1 MHNPIERPQQSG
13 DRRHIGNVPPSVISL
28 LIHDVIDKDRINLI
42 ITKDTQSAQRIFK
55 ECQAL
60 ETCEDVWYF
69 PDWETLPYDYFSPHQ
84 DIVSERLALL
94 NQLHTRQHG
103 VIVIAAS
110 TLMQRIAPPAFITGS
125 VWQLKV
131 HDHWD
136 PIGER
141 TKLMQSGYQSVT
153 QVMQHGEFAIR
164 GSIVDLFP
172 MGSAHPYR
180 LDLFDDQIDS
190 IAIFDIETQRSTREV
205 SEINCLPAHEFPID
219 EAAIKHFQQQWHHH
233 FDDRSN
239 QSPVLEAIT
248 AGHTTAGIEYYLAL
262 FFNETTTLLDHLPLN
277 TLIIHTD
284 NTYDAAQTQWQSIQ
298 SRYES
303 RRYDLNYPCLAPLEV
318 FYSPEQLQ
326 QQLQTFAQIQCHTQ
340 ALNKTGKGRYQ
351 WQAQSLPD
359 VTIHS
364 QDKNPYRALKQLI
377 EQADRPIVLCAKSRG
392 RREILREHLA
402 KLPVKAQLIDHWQD
416 WQQQQPVISLM
427 VLALEHGAILGNPN
441 VIIITEN
448 DLFKHKVPQARRK
461 SHETDQTEQTVGLRD
476 LTELNIGDAVVHI
489 EHGIGRYLGLARLD
503 MGGSDNEFVTIEYAN
518 QDKLY
523 VPVRSLHLISRYSSG
538 DIEHAPINQLGTDRW
553 AKTKER
559 AAKRVFDV
567 AAELIEIQAKR
578 ISRNGFKHHYDVS
591 EYERFASQFAFEETP
606 DQQTAIDAV
615 LHDLRCAQ
623 PMDRLLCGDVG
634 FGKTEV
640 AMRAAFAAV
649 QSNKQVAML
658 VPTTLLAQQ
667 HYDNFVDRF
676 ADWPVN
682 IALLSRFQSTKQ
694 TQQTLAGLAQ
704 GKIDIVIGTHKL
716 LSPSMNFKALG
727 LVIIDEEHR
736 FGVRHKEQ
744 LKKLRAQV
752 DMLTMTA
759 TPIPRTL
766 NLSLSSIRDLSI
778 IATAPAKRL
787 SVMTF
792 VKEKQDT
799 LIKEAILREIFRG
812 GQVYYLHN
820 NVQSIDHCAQTL
832 ANLLPEVRINI
843 AHGQMRER
851 ELEQRMA
858 DFYHNRFQVLVC
870 TTIIETGIDVP
881 NANTIIIE
889 HADRFGLAQLH
900 QLRGRVGRSHHQA
913 YAYLMTPPLDGLT
926 KDAQKRLEAIE
937 QASDLGAGFQLA
949 NHDME
954 IRGAGEIL
962 GDEQSGNMHSIG
974 FELYLEFV
982 DKAIS
987 ALKQGKQI
995 DLDQATTEGCEVEL
1009 RISTLIP
1016 DDYLGDVSLRLKF
1029 YKGIANAQNEH
1040 TLNDI
1045 QAELIDRFGPLP
1057 QPTQHLFAC
1066 AQLRLQGRA
1075 LGITKI
1081 EAHSQGGNLHFIE
1094 PPPIDAMT
1102 LIKLV
1107 QVYPQSY
1114 QLAGPTKLAFKGEL
1128 LQAPARIDFTFELID
1143 KLRGYPER

>member
-1 MHNPIERPQQSG
+1 MQTVEPPQKPG
-13 DRRHIGNVPPSVISL
+13 DRRHVGNVPANMVSLFIHNTIDQDRVNLVIA
-28 LIHDVIDKDRINLI
+28 
-42 ITKDTQSAQRIFK
+42 KDTQSAQRIFK

-60 ETCEDVWYF
+60 GSTTEVQYF

-84 DIVSERLALL
+84 DIVSERLARL
-94 NQLHTRQHG
+94 NQLRTQRNG
-103 VIVIAAS
+103 TIVVAAS
-110 TLMQRIAPPAFITGS
+110 TLMQRIAPAAFIAGN
-125 VWQLKV
+125 VWQLAV
-131 HDHWD
+131 HDKWD
-136 PIGER
+136 PVSER
-141 TKLMQSGYQSVT
+141 KKLIEAGYQAVS

-180 LDLFDDQIDS
+180 LDLFDDEIDS
-190 IAIFDIETQRSTREV
+190 IAIFDIETQRSVQEV
-205 SEINCLPAHEFPID
+205 NLISCLPAHEFPID
-219 EAAIKHFQQQWHHH
+219 SNAVDHFQQQWQQH
-233 FDDRSN
+233 FDERSDA
-239 QSPVLEAIT
+239 SPVLTAIQS
-248 AGHTTAGIEYYLAL
+248 GHTTAGIEYYLPL
-262 FFNETTTLLDHLPLN
+262 FFEQTTTLLHHLPDN
-277 TLIIHTD
+277 TLVIHTD
-284 NTYDAAQTQWQSIQ
+284 DTYSAMQTQWLSIQ
-298 SRYES
+298 SRYDV
-303 RRYDLNYPCLAPLEV
+303 RRYDLHYPCLTPPEV
-318 FYSPEQLQ
+318 FWPPEQLQ
-326 QQLQTFAQIQCHTQ
+326 QHFHTFAQLQCHNE
-340 ALNKTGKGRYQ
+340 ALSKTGKGRYQ
-351 WQAQSLPD
+351 WPLQPLPNITIKSQSKTPYQSLE
-359 VTIHS
+359 
-364 QDKNPYRALKQLI
+364 ALIQT
-377 EQADRPIVLCAKSRG
+377 ADRPIIFCAESRG
-392 RREILREHLA
+392 RREILREHLT
-402 KLPVKAQLIDHWQD
+402 KLNMTVQLIDHWKD
-416 WQQQQPVISLM
+416 WQQLQPDISL
-427 VLALEHGAILGNPN
+427 AIIPLEHGAILDSPK

-448 DLFKHKVPQARRK
+448 DLFTHKVPQARHK
-461 SHETDQTEQTVGLRD
+461 KHSSDEAEDTPGLRD
-476 LTELNIGDAVVHI
+476 LTELHVGDAVVHI
-489 EHGIGRYLGLARLD
+489 EHGIGRYLGLTRLE
-503 MGGSDNEFVTIEYAN
+503 MGGNDNEFVTIEYTN

-538 DIEHAPINQLGTDRW
+538 DIEHAPINQLGTDKW

-559 AAKRVFDV
+559 AAKRIFDV
-567 AAELIEIQAKR
+567 AAELVETQAKR
-578 ISRNGFKHHYDVS
+578 ISRSGFRHRCDTQEYD
-591 EYERFASQFAFEETP
+591 RFADQFVFETTP
-606 DQQTAIDAV
+606 DQQVAIDAV
-615 LHDLRCAQ
+615 LHDLRASQ

-640 AMRAAFAAV
+640 AMRAAFVAA
-649 QSNKQVAML
+649 QSGKQVAML

-667 HYDNFVDRF
+667 HYENFVDRF
-676 ADWPVN
+676 ADWPMN
-682 IALLSRFQSTKQ
+682 IALLSRFQTTKQ
-694 TQQTLAGLAQ
+694 TQLTLADLEQ
-704 GKIDIVIGTHKL
+704 GKTDIVIGTHKL
-716 LSPSMNFKALG
+716 LSPSIAFKALG

-752 DMLTMTA
+752 DILTMTA

-766 NLSLSSIRDLSI
+766 NLSLSSLRDLSI
-778 IATAPAKRL
+778 IATPPAKRL

-820 NVQSIDHCAQTL
+820 NVQSIDHCAELLT
-832 ANLLPEVRINI
+832 ALLPNIRIGI

-851 ELEQRMA
+851 ELEQRMS

-889 HADRFGLAQLH
+889 RADHFGLAQLH

-913 YAYLMTPPLDGLT
+913 YAYLMTPPSNSLT
-926 KDAQKRLEAIE
+926 KDAQKRLDAIQ

-974 FELYLEFV
+974 FELYLESV
-982 DKAIS
+982 DKAVN

-995 DLDQATTEGCEVEL
+995 DLTQASSSGCEVEL

-1029 YKGIANAQNEH
+1029 YKRIANAKNERA
-1040 TLNDI
+1040 LNDI
-1045 QAELIDRFGPLP
+1045 QAEVIDRFGALP
-1057 QPTQHLFAC
+1057 EPTQHLFTC
-1066 AQLRLQGRA
+1066 ARLRLQA
-1075 LGITKI
+1075 MPLGIIKI
-1081 EAHSQGGNLHFIE
+1081 EAHSQGGNLYFIDK
-1094 PPPIDAMT
+1094 PPIDPMT

-1107 QVYPQSY
+1107 QVYPKSY

-1128 LQAPARIDFTFELID
+1128 LQAQARIEFVLALIE
-1143 KLRGYPER
+1143 KLSQGTIS